1 MFPEHHSC
9 PILYWCKLL
18 LTYLHANLCLRI
30 CFPEN
35 PAYDNLL
42 PWPLFPTLF
51 FLMKATITL
60 NSSMTILKDDPLK
73 SFLLQWPLS
82 QSAHLHFPELGGQF
96 HIDVQFLAPNLICL
110 KQKSL
115 PLP

>member
-1 MFPEHHSC
+1 
-9 PILYWCKLL
+9 
-18 LTYLHANLCLRI
+18 
-30 CFPEN
+30 
-35 PAYDNLL
+35 
-42 PWPLFPTLF
+42 
-51 FLMKATITL
+51 
-60 NSSMTILKDDPLK
+60 MTILKDDPLK

-96 HIDVQFLAPNLICL
+96 HVDVQFLVPIFFFFFVPILICL